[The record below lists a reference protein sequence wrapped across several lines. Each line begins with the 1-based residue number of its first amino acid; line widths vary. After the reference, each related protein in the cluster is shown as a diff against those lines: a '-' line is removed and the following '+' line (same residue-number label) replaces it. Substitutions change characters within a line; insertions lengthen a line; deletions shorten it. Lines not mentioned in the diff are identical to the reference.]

1 MVGNHVGVDVQRG
14 GMWRYFSAVVWWVGY
29 LPPYRTFVGIME
41 GGARYRS
48 RNIMRLCTGILFEYV
63 MYISTFGGVLLCG
76 ICMNVIG
83 TIT

>member
-1 MVGNHVGVDVQRG
+1 MGGRSERRDVALFFCGGVVGWVSTPLPYLR
-14 GMWRYFSAVVWWVGY
+14 RYNG
-29 LPPYRTFVGIME
+29 

-48 RNIMRLCTGILFEYV
+48 RNIIRLCTGILFEYV